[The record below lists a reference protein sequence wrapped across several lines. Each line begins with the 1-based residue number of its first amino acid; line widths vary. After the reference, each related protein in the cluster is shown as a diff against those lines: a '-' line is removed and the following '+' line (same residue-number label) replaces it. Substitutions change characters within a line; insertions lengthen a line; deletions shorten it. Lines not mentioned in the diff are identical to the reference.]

1 MPCGKTVALIFVQ
14 TINTSAADLRSL
26 QAAIELSRSMKVDL
40 HPPTFP
46 DNFKSTIAECSHL
59 PSSGVCAA
67 FDSEAEVGF
76 SQHTM
81 TGKFLDAQSSTDYEK
96 QLSQRFLFV
105 GCRLACSRAFTQA
118 LSWAETESRL
128 KPAHAPQQAW
138 PCASHGIAA
147 PPLRLLRGPRTF
159 TNQIQLHLR
168 GKRAAITVPCH
179 SASRSRA
186 PALFRQCESWIHGQL
201 FRA

>member
-1 MPCGKTVALIFVQ
+1 MTGPQVIFSPVRLPFNVHMFEAENGARMPCGKTVALIFVQ

-105 GCRLACSRAFTQA
+105 GLPACMFACFYPSVVVGGNRVALKTRARTPTSLALREPRNRRPAAA
-118 LSWAETESRL
+118 LTAG
-128 KPAHAPQQAW
+128 
-138 PCASHGIAA
+138 ASH
-147 PPLRLLRGPRTF
+147 
-159 TNQIQLHLR
+159 LH
-168 GKRAAITVPCH
+168 
-179 SASRSRA
+179 
-186 PALFRQCESWIHGQL
+186 
-201 FRA
+201 